1 MCGNTLFF
9 SSRCKQKILAT
20 LYENPREENSPTSRG
35 KNECTMERTIHF
47 DSGIFFRLFENK
59 NFCCILMDTACN
71 YAGISIATH

>member
-35 KNECTMERTIHF
+35 KNECTMERTIYF
-47 DSGIFFRLFENK
+47 DSGIFFVCLK
-59 NFCCILMDTACN
+59 IK
-71 YAGISIATH
+71 ISVAFLWIRRVTMQVYL